1 MLRSPLFIPG
11 NRPNMLK
18 KALILSPDAYIPD
31 LEDSVPI
38 DQKNNAREITSSFI
52 PKLNSTGT
60 AVIPRINPMSSGLFE
75 KDLEAVVGPHIFGLS
90 IGKVNCTEDVLN
102 ISTAIESQEKKTGLN
117 VGVLKLVLWLET
129 AKAIVNAYQISS
141 ASSRII
147 AVAFGGEDFTTDMA
161 IERKENNSEISYPR
175 NAVCIAARAAG
186 VMALD
191 TPYFSFQNP
200 DGLMHDALEAKSYGF
215 RGKFAIH
222 PSQIEPINSMYS
234 PMPEEVE
241 YASRVIE
248 VFKQAVTQGRGATSL
263 DGHMVDIP
271 VVKRA
276 ERLLDIARA
285 ISERQNR

>member
-11 NRPNMLK
+11 NRPNMLE
-18 KALILSPDAYIPD
+18 KALTLSPDAYIPD
-31 LEDSVPI
+31 LEDSVPV
-38 DQKNNAREITSSFI
+38 DQKNNARKITSSFI

-60 AVIPRINPMSSGLFE
+60 AVIPRINSMASGFFE

-102 ISTAIESQEKKTGLN
+102 ISTAIGSQERKTGLN

-147 AVAFGGEDFTTDMA
+147 AVAFGGEDFTADMA
-161 IERKENNSEISYPR
+161 IERRENNSEISYPR

-186 VMALD
+186 VLALD

-200 DGLMHDALEAKSYGF
+200 NGLRHDALEAKSY
-215 RGKFAIH
+215 KEI
-222 PSQIEPINSMYS
+222 
-234 PMPEEVE
+234 
-241 YASRVIE
+241 
-248 VFKQAVTQGRGATSL
+248 
-263 DGHMVDIP
+263 
-271 VVKRA
+271 
-276 ERLLDIARA
+276 
-285 ISERQNR
+285 